1 MSIFNQCFSLLIGF
15 LVRFLTCFSITR
27 NTSKIMDCTVPPGAI
42 TSVNGVRVLSMW
54 WVILGHT
61 FIWLLQN
68 RVLSKFLLAVS
79 M

>member
-1 MSIFNQCFSLLIGF
+1 
-15 LVRFLTCFSITR
+15 
-27 NTSKIMDCTVPPGAI
+27 MDCTVPPGAI

-68 RVLSKFLLAVS
+68 GVLSKFLLAVL

>member
-1 MSIFNQCFSLLIGF
+1 MSIFNQYFLLLIGF

-27 NTSKIMDCTVPPGAI
+27 NTSKIMDCAVPPGAI

-61 FIWLLQN
+61 FLRLLQN
-68 RVLSKFLLAVS
+68 RVLSKLFVVN
-79 M
+79 